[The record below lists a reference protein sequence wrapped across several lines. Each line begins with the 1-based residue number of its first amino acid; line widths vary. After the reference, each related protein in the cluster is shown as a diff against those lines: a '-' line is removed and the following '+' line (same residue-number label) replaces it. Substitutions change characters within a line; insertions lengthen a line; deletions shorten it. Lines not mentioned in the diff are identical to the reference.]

1 MIRSSRKQGSDRT
14 VPYRKTFRQNCVWG
28 NFDLLSAP
36 SDNRQIDRARPHKF
50 DTVLQMIAHCFA
62 SHDEREQ
69 TMNQLMVEIDNF
81 DSSKGVIIMAATNRL
96 RGLTRSRNPNF
107 VVLVRKPPGYATA
120 GRG

>member
-1 MIRSSRKQGSDRT
+1 M
-14 VPYRKTFRQNCVWG
+14 G

-96 RGLTRSRNPNF
+96 RGFDPVEEPEFRRSLRE
-107 VVLVRKPPGYATA
+107 PPGYATA
-120 GRG
+120 RRG

>member
-1 MIRSSRKQGSDRT
+1 M
-14 VPYRKTFRQNCVWG
+14 WG